1 MNEIM
6 EVTDT
11 KQVMKCISKFN
22 NCFLRFNIARPIK
35 IIGHIKVM
43 SEDNHYSQ
51 KNNLEFSIKKIDI
64 QKTLEYLEY
73 NSNIFNGSVL
83 DFRKCNKKV
92 EIKILTQNGNRVI
105 TFYKCGI
112 DLSKKSSYKKQGEIV
127 FKLKF
132 DILPD
137 YRRIKSEFGTVED
150 K

>member
-1 MNEIM
+1 MTFKELI
-6 EVTDT
+6 
-11 KQVMKCISKFN
+11 QGLISFP
-22 NCFLRFNIARPIK
+22 RVSGGVSIARPIK